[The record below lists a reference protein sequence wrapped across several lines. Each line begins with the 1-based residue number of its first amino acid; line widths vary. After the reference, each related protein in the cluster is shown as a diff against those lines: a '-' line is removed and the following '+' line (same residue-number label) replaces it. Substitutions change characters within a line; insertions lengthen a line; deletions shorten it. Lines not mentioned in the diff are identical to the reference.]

1 MSKGILFTNT
11 SFCARTLQQANA
23 LLVEEGRIGF
33 VGKLEQAREIATGT
47 YEEVDLAG
55 KTILPGLCDFHLH
68 FGYTAEKLDAVDCE
82 TDTLDE
88 CLRRVAIKAKNTP
101 AGEWII
107 GYGWNH
113 NVWQPAEY
121 GSAKLLDQV
130 TTAHPILLHAKSLHA
145 SWVNTMAMRK
155 AGISHLTPDPGSGV
169 ILRDENGSPTGILL
183 ENATALISSCIP
195 QPNTEQ
201 TAQKLLRAQSHF
213 HSLGLTAVH
222 DFDRFDTAEALL
234 LLAERDE
241 LKLRVSKNLPSEEI
255 DKVVEGNWRERLSHP
270 PFLKPGWLKIFADGA
285 LGPQSAALLAPY
297 EGTQNQGMLLL
308 SSAELLELG
317 KKAGAAGWPLSVHA
331 IGDRAVRE
339 VLDGFALLRQHERD
353 HGYPR
358 LPHRLEHI
366 QLIEPTDLFRMKEQD
381 IIASV
386 QPIHATSDM
395 FTAQHYWGG
404 RCELA
409 YAYQSMIAHQIDVR
423 FGSDAPVETADLFKG
438 LHAAVTR
445 RRADG
450 QPGPQG
456 WYPEQRVSFDQA
468 LKAYTQ
474 PLPGNDEVDLLQ
486 AGMPADMI
494 VLEQDPSRLDPHELA
509 DLKPLITVVAG
520 EIVYSR

>member
-1 MSKGILFTNT
+1 MSKGLLFSN
-11 SFCARTLQQANA
+11 ANFFAESRHQDDA
-23 LLVEEGRIGF
+23 LLVEDGRIRF
-33 VGKLEQAREIATGT
+33 VGDLEQTRRAATRA

-101 AGEWII
+101 AGEWIL

-121 GSAKLLDQV
+121 GSAQQLDQISK
-130 TTAHPILLHAKSLHA
+130 AHPILLHAKSLHT

-155 AGISHLTPDPGSGV
+155 AGISRSSPNPEHGV
-169 ILRDENGSPTGILL
+169 ILRGENGSPTGILL
-183 ENATALISSCIP
+183 ENATTLVSSCVP
-195 QPNTEQ
+195 QSNAEQ
-201 TAQKLLRAQSHF
+201 TARKLLRAQSHF

-234 LLAERDE
+234 LLAERDQ

-255 DKVVEGNWRERLSHP
+255 DRVVAGAWRERLSRP

-297 EGTQNQGMLLL
+297 EGTDNKGMLLL
-308 SSAELLELG
+308 SSSELLELG

-366 QLIEPTDLFRMKEQD
+366 QLIDPTDLLRMRELN

-395 FTAQHYWGG
+395 FTAQHYWGS
-404 RCELA
+404 RCEHA
-409 YAYQSMIAHQIDVR
+409 YAYQSMFAHQIDLR
-423 FGSDAPVETADLFKG
+423 FGSDAPVESADPFKG
-438 LHAAVTR
+438 LHAAMTR
-445 RRADG
+445 RRGDG
-450 QPGPQG
+450 QPDPQG

-474 PLPGNDEVDLLQ
+474 PLPGNGEVDLLQ

-494 VLEQDPSRLDPHELA
+494 VLEHDPSRLDPHQLA
-509 DLKPLITVVAG
+509 DLTPLVTVVAG
-520 EIVYSR
+520 EVVYSR